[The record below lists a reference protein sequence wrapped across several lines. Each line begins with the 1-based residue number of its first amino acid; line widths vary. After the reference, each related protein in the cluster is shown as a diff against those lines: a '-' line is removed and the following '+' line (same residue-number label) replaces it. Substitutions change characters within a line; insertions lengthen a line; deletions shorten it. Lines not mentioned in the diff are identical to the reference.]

1 MSSEKMGPV
10 GGDTGGAFND
20 GVFDGVKK
28 ITVVTDGTNIDC
40 VSYIKI
46 EYVKDDKIET
56 RVHGTIVGGLAF
68 QQQEFEV
75 DYPSECFIAVGGSY
89 GHVDLYKT
97 VLIKSLI
104 FKTSHGRTSPV
115 LGQPNSS
122 GSPNDKEFMFEG
134 KNGGKL
140 LGFHGRSGEAIDA
153 IGVYFGTASGGGG
166 SQKLEL
172 RIGEGCGNGGT

>member
-20 GVFDGVKK
+20 GVFDDVKK

-68 QQQEFEV
+68 QQQEV
-75 DYPSECFIAVGGSY
+75 NI
-89 GHVDLYKT
+89 
-97 VLIKSLI
+97 VL
-104 FKTSHGRTSPV
+104 
-115 LGQPNSS
+115 
-122 GSPNDKEFMFEG
+122 
-134 KNGGKL
+134 L
-140 LGFHGRSGEAIDA
+140 LF
-153 IGVYFGTASGGGG
+153 FN
-166 SQKLEL
+166 EL
-172 RIGEGCGNGGT
+172 LSTL

>member
-1 MSSEKMGPV
+1 MEAMSSEKMGPV

-28 ITVVTDGTNIDC
+28 ITVVTDGTDIDC

-68 QQQEFEV
+68 QLNEFEPLSA
-75 DYPSECFIAVGGSY
+75 DQITN
-89 GHVDLYKT
+89 LQN
-97 VLIKSLI
+97 LLWI
-104 FKTSHGRTSPV
+104 GRTSPI
-115 LGQPNSS
+115 LGEANSS

-134 KNGGKL
+134 KNGEKL

>member
-28 ITVVTDGTNIDC
+28 ITVVTDGTDIDC

-68 QQQEFEV
+68 QLNEFEV

-104 FKTSHGRTSPV
+104 FKTSYGSEEPLRYSVRRIHLV
-115 LGQPNSS
+115 LQMIKNSCS
-122 GSPNDKEFMFEG
+122 REKMEKSFLDSMDALVRLLMPLEFTLEP
-134 KNGGKL
+134 L
-140 LGFHGRSGEAIDA
+140 LVVVDPKSWNYA
-153 IGVYFGTASGGGG
+153 
-166 SQKLEL
+166 
-172 RIGEGCGNGGT
+172 